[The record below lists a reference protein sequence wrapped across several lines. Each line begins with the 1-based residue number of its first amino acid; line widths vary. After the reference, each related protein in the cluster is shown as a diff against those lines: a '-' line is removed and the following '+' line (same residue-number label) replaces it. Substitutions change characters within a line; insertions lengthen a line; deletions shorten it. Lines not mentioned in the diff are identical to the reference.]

1 MPGRDTAETVDGAM
15 ALYHAYGW
23 LEEKLNEYKIS
34 AAVPLGLIL
43 IWALACTQVGLADM
57 FWVGFTILLLPAVGA
72 ISLFLRARGQR
83 LVADSDGLH
92 RKTDDVPFWMRPFT
106 PSWSLQWPDILRVDV
121 RQIDLHSGRGG
132 PHTTIEMRLV
142 LRDGRSIR
150 LRPRYWLT
158 SASIAEQPTIQRLEH
173 LPSVAT
179 PIGRALERW
188 APDVPVRSTA

>member
-1 MPGRDTAETVDGAM
+1 MPARGPAEAADGAI

-34 AAVPLGLIL
+34 AAVPVGLIL
-43 IWALACTQVGLADM
+43 IWALTCSQVGLADM
-57 FWVGFTILLLPAVGA
+57 FWVGSMILLLPAAGVV
-72 ISLFLRARGQR
+72 SLLLRARGQR
-83 LVADSDGLH
+83 LVADNDGL
-92 RKTDDVPFWMRPFT
+92 RRDTDGVPFWMRPFT
-106 PSWSLQWPDILRVDV
+106 PAWSLRWPEILRVDM

-132 PHTTIEMRLV
+132 PHTTTEMRFV

-158 SASIAEQPTIQRLEH
+158 SAGIDEQPSIPRLEH
-173 LPSVAT
+173 LPSAAT
-179 PIGRALERW
+179 PLVQALERW